1 MPHLSIDTGNTA
13 FMLLCSSLV
22 MLMTPGLAFF
32 YGGLVGRKNVLSIM
46 IQSFVSMGWTTVL
59 WWAFGFSLCF
69 SGDLK
74 SGTDFAGVL
83 GNFHWAFLR
92 GITLDTPSPVNAT
105 IPMFVFFAYQMMFA
119 IITPAL
125 ITGAFTNRVTFKA
138 YMLFLTGWLVFV
150 YFPFVHMIW
159 GGGLL
164 AQWGVLDFAG
174 GIVVHNIAGIAALA
188 SVLYVGKRTVVDR
201 GPHSIPLVALGTGL
215 LWFGWYGFN
224 AGSEF
229 RVDSVTAVAFVNT
242 DVAASFAAIAW
253 LAMDWMTSKKPKFL
267 GLLTGAVAGLATIT
281 PAAGY
286 VSPGAAVLIGLL
298 SGVICF
304 YAVALKNRLGWD
316 DALDV
321 WGVHGVG
328 GFIGILFCGVFATKA
343 FNPAG
348 VDGLLQGNS
357 HFFLVQLGAVLLSS
371 AWAFVFTYGMLW
383 LIERLTPVKVGTAGE
398 TEGLDAALHGETA
411 YIEAL

>member
-1 MPHLSIDTGNTA
+1 MPHLDTGNTA

-32 YGGLVGRKNVLSIM
+32 YGGLVGRRNVLAIM
-46 IQSFVSMGWTTVL
+46 IQSFVSLCWTTVV
-59 WWAFGFSLCF
+59 WYVCGYSLCF
-69 SGDLK
+69 SGDV
-74 SGTDFAGVL
+74 GGVI
-83 GNFHWAFLR
+83 GNLDMAFLR
-92 GITLDTPSPVNAT
+92 GVDLFAVSPNDS
-105 IPMFVFFAYQMMFA
+105 IPLIVHVAYQMMFA

-125 ITGAFTNRVTFKA
+125 ITGAFANRVTFKA
-138 YMLFLTGWLVFV
+138 YFIFLTLWLLLV
-150 YFPFVHMIW
+150 YFPFVHMLW

-164 AQWGVLDFAG
+164 AKWGVLDFAG

-188 SVLYVGKRTVVDR
+188 SVLYVGRRRTKDE

-229 RVDSVTAVAFVNT
+229 RVDAVTASAFLNT
-242 DVAASFAAIAW
+242 DIAASFAGVAW
-253 LAMDWMTSKKPKFL
+253 FLVEWMTGAKPKFL
-267 GLLTGAVAGLATIT
+267 GLLTGSVAGLATIT

-286 VSPGAAVLIGLL
+286 VSPTAAALIGIIA
-298 SGVICF
+298 GVVCF
-304 YAVALKNRLGWD
+304 YAVALKNRLRWD

-328 GFIGILFCGVFATKA
+328 GFIGIVLLGIFANRS

-348 VDGLLQGNS
+348 TDGLLAGNPG
-357 HFFLVQLGAVLLSS
+357 FLVKQVVAVLLSS
-371 AWAFVFTYGMLW
+371 VWAFAFTLGMLK
-383 LIERLTPVKVGTAGE
+383 LIDVITPVKVE
-398 TEGLDAALHGETA
+398 PESEEMGLDEALHGERA
-411 YIEAL
+411 YVSEL